1 MALAGGRPSMVYLN
15 AGAVAVVVAPL
26 ALDKGVSTLPCVQYS
41 RCMRACANGR
51 CALQHC
57 CR

>member
-26 ALDKGVSTLPCVQYS
+26 ALDKGVSAVRQYQQ
-41 RCMRACANGR
+41 
-51 CALQHC
+51 QHHIHDIYC
-57 CR
+57 YCLECGFVP

>member
-26 ALDKGVSTLPCVQYS
+26 ALDKGVSD
-41 RCMRACANGR
+41 
-51 CALQHC
+51 
-57 CR
+57 